1 MGRLSP
7 GARAVNAVVLKASD
21 LRVSYQRSGG
31 RFVALENV
39 SFELVR
45 GQTLAVVGES
55 GSGKSTLANACA
67 GLLAPEQGS
76 IELLGR
82 PLARKRGNDLKWQAQ
97 HLQMVFQDPVSSLN
111 PRQTIAKSLAEPLL
125 SVAGEAR
132 PAAEEIS
139 KKLAE
144 LIAQVG
150 LHQNV
155 ANRYPHELSGGQCQR
170 VAIARAL
177 ANRPEVLICDE
188 PVSALDISVQAQVIN
203 LLLDLQRQLELSI
216 LFIAHDL
223 GVVRRIAS
231 QLIVMHKGR
240 IVERGPAR
248 QILSEPQHPYTQNL
262 LASEAKLEFG

>member
-1 MGRLSP
+1 MS
-7 GARAVNAVVLKASD
+7 AVVLKASD

-31 RFVALENV
+31 RFLALDDV
-39 SFELVR
+39 GFELVR

-55 GSGKSTLANACA
+55 GSGKSTLAYACA

-76 IELLGR
+76 VELLGR
-82 PLARKRGNDLKWQAQ
+82 PLAKQRAKDLKWQAQ
-97 HLQMVFQDPVSSLN
+97 HLHMVFQDPVSSLN

-125 SVAGEAR
+125 SIASAER
-132 PAAEEIS
+132 PAADEIS
-139 KKLAE
+139 ERLAE
-144 LIAQVG
+144 LITQVG
-150 LHQNV
+150 LRQDV

-177 ANRPEVLICDE
+177 ANGPEVLICDE

-203 LLLDLQRQLELSI
+203 LLVELQQKLELSI

-231 QLIVMHKGR
+231 QVLVMHKGR

-248 QILSEPQHPYTQNL
+248 QILREPQHSYTRNL
-262 LASEAKLEFG
+262 LASEAKLVFG

>member
-1 MGRLSP
+1 MST
-7 GARAVNAVVLKASD
+7 VVLKASD
-21 LRVSYQRSGG
+21 LRVSYQRSEG
-31 RFVALENV
+31 RFLALEDV
-39 SFELVR
+39 GFELVR

-55 GSGKSTLANACA
+55 GSGKSTLAYACA

-76 IELLGR
+76 VELLGR
-82 PLARKRGNDLKWQAQ
+82 VLSRRRARDLQWQAQ

-111 PRQTIAKSLAEPLL
+111 PRPTIAKSLAEPLL
-125 SVAGEAR
+125 SVARKLR
-132 PAAEEIS
+132 PPAEEIS
-139 KKLAE
+139 NRVVE

-150 LHQNV
+150 LRQDV

-177 ANRPEVLICDE
+177 VNRPEVLICDE

-203 LLLDLQRQLELSI
+203 LLLELQQTLELSV

-240 IVERGPAR
+240 IVERGLAH

-262 LASEAKLEFG
+262 LASEATLDFG

>member
-1 MGRLSP
+1 MS
-7 GARAVNAVVLKASD
+7 AVVLKASD
-21 LRVSYQRSGG
+21 LRVSYRRSGG
-31 RFVALENV
+31 RFLALDDV
-39 SFELVR
+39 GFELVR

-55 GSGKSTLANACA
+55 GSGKSTLAYACA

-76 IELLGR
+76 VELLGR
-82 PLARKRGNDLKWQAQ
+82 PLAKQRAKDLKWQAQ

-125 SVAGEAR
+125 SIASVER
-132 PAAEEIS
+132 PAADEIS
-139 KKLAE
+139 ERLAE
-144 LIAQVG
+144 LITQVG
-150 LHQNV
+150 LRQDV

-177 ANRPEVLICDE
+177 ANGPEVLICDE

-203 LLLDLQRQLELSI
+203 LLVELQQKLELSI

-231 QLIVMHKGR
+231 QVLVMHKGR

-248 QILSEPQHPYTQNL
+248 QILREPQHSYTRNL
-262 LASEAKLEFG
+262 LASEAKLVFG

>member
-1 MGRLSP
+1 MS
-7 GARAVNAVVLKASD
+7 AVVLTAAN
-21 LRVSYQRSGG
+21 LRVSYQRRGG
-31 RFVALENV
+31 SFVALEDV
-39 SFELVR
+39 GFELIR

-55 GSGKSTLANACA
+55 GSGKSTLAYACA

-82 PLARKRGNDLKWQAQ
+82 PLARRRAKDLQWQAQ

-111 PRQTIAKSLAEPLL
+111 PRQTIARSLAEPLL
-125 SVAGEAR
+125 SVARDAR
-132 PAAEEIS
+132 PDAGEIS
-139 KKLAE
+139 KRLAE

-150 LHQNV
+150 LRQDIV
-155 ANRYPHELSGGQCQR
+155 NRYPHELSGGQCQR

-188 PVSALDISVQAQVIN
+188 PVSALDISVRAQVIN
-203 LLLDLQRQLELSI
+203 LLLELQQKLELSI

-231 QLIVMHKGR
+231 QVIVMHKGR

-248 QILSEPQHPYTQNL
+248 QILSEPRHPYTQNL
-262 LASEAKLEFG
+262 LASEARLEFE

>member
-1 MGRLSP
+1 MS
-7 GARAVNAVVLKASD
+7 AVVLRASN
-21 LRVSYQRSGG
+21 LQVSYQRSGG
-31 RFVALENV
+31 RFLALDDV
-39 SFELVR
+39 GFELFR

-55 GSGKSTLANACA
+55 GSGKSTLAYVCA

-76 IELLGR
+76 VELLGR
-82 PLARKRGNDLKWQAQ
+82 RMARRRAKDLKWQAQ

-125 SVAGEAR
+125 SIASEAR
-132 PAAEEIS
+132 PAADEIS
-139 KKLAE
+139 ERLAE
-144 LIAQVG
+144 LITQVG
-150 LHQNV
+150 LRQDV

-177 ANRPEVLICDE
+177 ANGPEVLICDE

-203 LLLDLQRQLELSI
+203 LLVELQQKLELSI

-231 QLIVMHKGR
+231 QVLVMHKGR

-248 QILSEPQHPYTQNL
+248 QILRDPQHSYTRNL
-262 LASEAKLEFG
+262 LASEVKLVFG

>member
-1 MGRLSP
+1 M
-7 GARAVNAVVLKASD
+7 VLTAAN
-21 LRVSYQRSGG
+21 LRVSYQRRGG
-31 RFVALENV
+31 SFVALEDV
-39 SFELVR
+39 GFELIR

-55 GSGKSTLANACA
+55 GSGKSTLAYACA

-82 PLARKRGNDLKWQAQ
+82 PLARRRAKDLQWQAQ

-111 PRQTIAKSLAEPLL
+111 PRQTIARSLAEPLL
-125 SVAGEAR
+125 SVARDAR
-132 PAAEEIS
+132 PDAGEIS
-139 KKLAE
+139 KRLAE

-150 LHQNV
+150 LRQDIV
-155 ANRYPHELSGGQCQR
+155 NRYPHELSGGQCQR

-188 PVSALDISVQAQVIN
+188 PVSALDISVRAQVIN
-203 LLLDLQRQLELSI
+203 LLLELQQKLELSI

-231 QLIVMHKGR
+231 QVIVMHKGR

-248 QILSEPQHPYTQNL
+248 QILSEPRHPYTQNL
-262 LASEAKLEFG
+262 LASEARLEFE

>member
-1 MGRLSP
+1 MS
-7 GARAVNAVVLKASD
+7 AVVLRASN
-21 LRVSYQRSGG
+21 LQVSSPRSGG
-31 RFVALENV
+31 RFLALDDV
-39 SFELVR
+39 GFELFR

-55 GSGKSTLANACA
+55 GSGKSTLAYVCA

-76 IELLGR
+76 VELLGR
-82 PLARKRGNDLKWQAQ
+82 RMARRRAKDLKWQAQ
-97 HLQMVFQDPVSSLN
+97 HLQMVFQDPLSSLN
-111 PRQTIAKSLAEPLL
+111 PRQTIARSLAEPLL
-125 SVAGEAR
+125 SVARNAR
-132 PAAEEIS
+132 PAAGEIS
-139 KKLAE
+139 KRLAS

-150 LHQNV
+150 LRPDI

-203 LLLDLQRQLELSI
+203 LLLDLQQKLELSI

-262 LASEAKLEFG
+262 LASEARLDFG

>member
-1 MGRLSP
+1 MS
-7 GARAVNAVVLKASD
+7 AVVLKAAD
-21 LRVSYQRSGG
+21 LRVSYRRSGG
-31 RFVALENV
+31 SFLALEGV
-39 SFELVR
+39 GFELIR

-55 GSGKSTLANACA
+55 GSGKSTLAYACA
-67 GLLAPEQGS
+67 GLLTPEQGS
-76 IELLGR
+76 VELLGR
-82 PLARKRGNDLKWQAQ
+82 PLARQRAKDLRWQAQ

-125 SVAGEAR
+125 SVAGNAR
-132 PAAEEIS
+132 PTAAEIS
-139 KKLAE
+139 KRLAE

-150 LHQNV
+150 LRQDI

-177 ANRPEVLICDE
+177 VNRPEVLICDE

-203 LLLDLQRQLELSI
+203 LLLELQQKLALSI

-223 GVVRRIAS
+223 GVVRRIAD
-231 QLIVMHKGR
+231 QLIVMHQGK

-262 LASEAKLEFG
+262 LASEAKLDFG